1 MYYFALALFAH
12 MYICLSLLF
21 FLLSNHKK
29 KKACLFL
36 TLGAEVV
43 PTVCFLNVIP
53 A

>member
-12 MYICLSLLF
+12 MYICLSLSF
-21 FLLSNHKK
+21 FFFLSNHK

-43 PTVCFLNVIP
+43 PTVCFFNVIP